1 MSETPIVRRASAADV
16 PELARMLAR
25 AFLDDP
31 VASWAWK
38 PDHLRLHALERF
50 QAARIRQL
58 IDGQEIWTTDDLS
71 SAALWAPP
79 GRWKMTLRETAEL
92 VPCFLRPSLFAR
104 MPLVA
109 LGWEKLERAHPRKPP
124 HLYLA
129 VLGTD
134 PEAQGRGLGSAVL
147 GGVLAQC
154 DRDGAGALPESSE
167 EDQHNRY
174 AGMPAYLE
182 SSKESNVPFYERFGF
197 RVIGEHRLIRGPKMW
212 EMWRDPPGRPL
223 TMFPGR

>member
-1 MSETPIVRRASAADV
+1 MSATGSVRRATAADV

-31 VASWAWK
+31 VASWAWR
-38 PDHLRLHALERF
+38 PDALRLEALERF
-50 QAARIRQL
+50 QAARLRQL
-58 IDGQEIWTTDDLS
+58 MAGDEIWTSDELS
-71 SAALWAPP
+71 CAALWAPP
-79 GRWKMTLRETAEL
+79 GRWHMSLRETAML
-92 VPCFLRPSLFAR
+92 VPCFLRPRLLAR

-109 LGWEKLERAHPRKPP
+109 LGWERLERGHPRKPP

-129 VLGTD
+129 VLGTE
-134 PEAQGRGLGSAVL
+134 PAAQRRGLGSAVL
-147 GGVLAQC
+147 GGVLEQC
-154 DRDGAGALPESSE
+154 DRDRAGARLDSSE
-167 EDQHNRY
+167 DDRDNRY

-212 EMWRDPPGRPL
+212 LMWRDPPGAPV
-223 TMFPGR
+223 TQISP